1 MSSLF
6 KQTRP
11 HSRGAAC
18 RNRYDP
24 CIGASVR
31 GPERTTR
38 VIEVKLLGPPRVE
51 RDGTLVAFDT
61 RKAVALLAHL
71 ALSARPRPREALA
84 ELLWPDT
91 DPERARG
98 ALRRTLSSLR
108 SAVGPDRL
116 EATRD
121 QVHLVKGGDLLIDV
135 DVFRECRER
144 HDLERAH
151 DVFRGDFLE
160 GFSVRDAPP
169 FEEWAQV
176 EGEALRRELVAT
188 LSNLAG
194 SREAAGDRVGALRV
208 VQRWLS
214 LDPLDESAHRGLIR
228 LYAEVGDRG
237 AALTQYREC
246 VRTLFHELGVPPLT
260 ETTELYEAINRGDF
274 TASNRG
280 DFTASTW
287 GDFTASSSPA
297 VMLQLPSREPV
308 TPLVGRTQDLAAL
321 RGAYQEIRA
330 DGHVVWVEGEAGI
343 GKTRLV
349 EEFLSTLGAD
359 EAHVLVGRAFED
371 EVGLAYAPVME
382 ALRGRLRQDS
392 DWLAEVEPRAL
403 HEAARLLPEL
413 LAGGTASLPSP
424 VDDPGAETRFLSGM
438 WETVAAA
445 AHGPAPGVLFVDDAQ
460 WADGATVTLLSYGLR
475 RLSGHRLLVLLA
487 SRTPIDSVLRRAV
500 TSVRRDGTGTVIGLG
515 RLPEGAVAEL
525 VGATRSDETGPTVS
539 RLLWEKTEGV
549 PLLLVEYLRT
559 QASDGDW
566 SLPIGARDLLRA
578 RVGPVSEIARQVLA
592 AAAVLG
598 RSFDPST
605 VRAVSGRSE
614 VETVAALEELQGWGL
629 ISEGSA
635 DYDFAHGLL
644 RVFVYD
650 ETSLARRRLL
660 HGRAAELSG
669 APPAATARHLQLAG
683 RDSEAAVQFR
693 DAGDRAR
700 EVFAN
705 ADALAHLRTALA
717 LGHPDTLGLLTAI
730 ADVQIVIGD
739 YDGAGLSLEAAVQS
753 SPSKVPA
760 VELRLG
766 RLRFRSGEYELAQQH
781 LLSALASTP
790 ERDRAA
796 RAEITA
802 DLSLATSAG
811 GDDARALTLALEAKD
826 LAAEADDLRALCSA
840 HNILGML
847 ATVSG
852 KSDEALSHLN
862 RSRELAEQVGDQA
875 LLVASL
881 NNLALAHRAR
891 GELASAIELT
901 GVALDLC
908 HATGDRHHEAA
919 LHNNLADLVQ
929 ASGDHDGA
937 MSHLKTAVEIFAEV
951 GAAEQPRP
959 GIWKLVRW

>member
-1 MSSLF
+1 M
-6 KQTRP
+6 
-11 HSRGAAC
+11 
-18 RNRYDP
+18 
-24 CIGASVR
+24 
-31 GPERTTR
+31 
-38 VIEVKLLGPPRVE
+38 IEVKLLGPPRVE

-108 SAVGPDRL
+108 SAVGPERL

-121 QVHLVKGGDLLIDV
+121 QVHLVKGEDLLIDV

-144 HDLERAH
+144 HDLERAL

-169 FEEWAQV
+169 FEDWAQV
-176 EGEALRRELVAT
+176 EGEGLRRELVAT
-188 LSNLAG
+188 LSDLAG

-274 TASNRG
+274 TAS
-280 DFTASTW
+280 
-287 GDFTASSSPA
+287 SSPA
-297 VMLQLPSREPV
+297 VVLPLPSREPV

-321 RGAYQEIRA
+321 RAAYQEIRA
-330 DGHVVWVEGEAGI
+330 DGRVVWVEGEAGI

-349 EEFLSTLGAD
+349 EEFLSTLGAA

-382 ALRGRLRQDS
+382 ALRGRLRQDG
-392 DWLAEVEPRAL
+392 DWVAEVEPRAL

-413 LAGGTASLPSP
+413 LAGRTARLLSP

-445 AHGPAPGVLFVDDAQ
+445 AQGPAPGVLFVDDVQ
-460 WADGATVTLLSYGLR
+460 WADDATVTLLSYGLR
-475 RLSGHRLLVLLA
+475 RLSRHPLLVVLA
-487 SRTPIDSVLRRAV
+487 SRTPTDSVLRRAV
-500 TSVRRDGTGTVIGLG
+500 TSVRRDGTGMVIGLG
-515 RLPEGAVAEL
+515 RLPESAVDEL
-525 VGATRSDETGPTVS
+525 VSITRSDETDPTVS
-539 RLLWEKTEGV
+539 RRLWAKTEGV

-566 SLPIGARDLLRA
+566 PLPIGARDLLRA

-614 VETVAALEELQGWGL
+614 VETVAALEELQRWGL

-660 HGRAAELSG
+660 HARAAELSG

-683 RDSEAAVQFR
+683 RDSEAALQFR
-693 DAGDRAR
+693 TAGDRAR

-730 ADVQIVIGD
+730 ADVQIVMGD
-739 YDGAGLSLEAAVQS
+739 YDGAGLSLETAAQS

-790 ERDRAA
+790 ERDRAG

-840 HNILGML
+840 HNIMGML

-852 KSDEALSHLN
+852 ETDEALSQLN

-901 GVALDLC
+901 GAALDLC

-919 LHNNLADLVQ
+919 LHNNLADLVR

-937 MSHLKTAVEIFAEV
+937 MSHLKTAVEIFADV